1 MVPMKATDAT
11 TAEPIKARI
20 FVCIR
25 ISFPSIS
32 GLALTDSTGIGGLG
46 ATEAHG

>member
-1 MVPMKATDAT
+1 MKATDAT

-20 FVCIR
+20 FIFIC

-32 GLALTDSTGIGGLG
+32 GLAFTDSTTNRGLG
-46 ATEAHG
+46 TTEAHR